1 MSHQLPS
8 QPHPDV
14 LKKQA
19 RQLLNDHKDGRS
31 EAVARVQ
38 AVIADLPAAA
48 TESFG
53 LRHAQQVLARE
64 YGFTSWQALRDL
76 VAGGDRAAPAVDVP
90 FFSKVATDLVDA
102 HHAGRVQPFGQL
114 GNEFADRLA
123 SSETGASEPEVALET
138 ARLAIAQHNGCRDW
152 EDLARA
158 HNETTQAVLKNDERF
173 EQLKSLERMH
183 EGFAQLM
190 GRRFG
195 QLQSVHPSVEAK
207 IAFVDR
213 THYGWYV
220 VSGPPPWHCYKC
232 SVAGLDGNVLLDFGP
247 NLVDGLVDETEDR
260 DQQMG
265 SIAEGLMADLEQT
278 WRPLA
283 ELRTTRIESHADAF
297 ALGMPMYHTCL
308 LLAFEMT
315 TSLDAKE
322 LPSIVRLCYPAPAIT
337 DVLERAVAPAGA
349 SAE

>member
-1 MSHQLPS
+1 MVRQLPP

-19 RQLLNDHKDGRS
+19 RQLLNDHKSGQS

-64 YGFTSWQALRDL
+64 YGFSSWQALLDQ
-76 VAGGDRAAPAVDVP
+76 VAGGDPGVSAVDVP
-90 FFSKVATDLVDA
+90 FFTKVAADLVDA
-102 HHAGRVQPFGQL
+102 QRQGRVQSFGQL
-114 GNEFADRLA
+114 GNEYAARLA
-123 SSETGASEPEVALET
+123 SSETGDPGPEVALET

-158 HNETTQAVLKNDERF
+158 HDETTQAVLKNGIRF
-173 EQLKSLERMH
+173 EQLKSFERIH
-183 EGFAQLM
+183 EDFAQLM

-195 QLQSVHPSVEAK
+195 HLQGVDPSVEAK

-213 THYGWYV
+213 THYGWHV
-220 VSGPPPWHCYKC
+220 VSAPSPWHCYKC
-232 SVAGLDGNVLLDFGP
+232 SMDGLNGDVLLDFGA
-247 NLVDGLVDETEDR
+247 NLVDGLVDDTVDR
-260 DQQMG
+260 NQQLG

-278 WRPLA
+278 WRSVA
-283 ELRTTRIESHADAF
+283 ELRTTGIEAHVDPF
-297 ALGMPMYHTCL
+297 ALGLGMFDTCL
-308 LLAFEMT
+308 LIAFEMT
-315 TSLDAKE
+315 TGSDAEE
-322 LPSIVRLCYPAPAIT
+322 LPGIVSLCYPAPAIT
-337 DVLERAVAPAGA
+337 HILVREVAPAEA
-349 SAE
+349 SAK